1 LGLSFRRIL
10 FRSWFYFRVGY
21 GTYIALLIGIAS
33 NLLLLYRLGVQD
45 IKFLADIFPSLT
57 LFTVVALVVA
67 VPISIGVGLYH
78 MKRTGA
84 YAADASVSTE
94 QNPYIYKIV
103 PGKEQEV
110 LYPLLLLTAR
120 SLAKVLDRDGM
131 ITPSEKQDFEDA
143 LAKANALLQGHP
155 VGLPARGD
163 VPDPSTRKGN

>member
-45 IKFLADIFPSLT
+45 IHFLSDIFPSLT
-57 LFTVVALVVA
+57 IFTVVALLVA

-110 LYPLLLLTAR
+110 LYPLILLTAR
-120 SLAKVLDRDGM
+120 GLAKVLDRDGM
-131 ITPSEKQDFEDA
+131 ITASEKREFEEA
-143 LAKANALLQGHP
+143 LAKANVLLQGQP
-155 VGLPARGD
+155 VGLPTRG
-163 VPDPSTRKGN
+163 VPTVPSDPANE